1 MNNENLKRFWITLSV
16 ILAIILTVIVFI
28 IAFVILHAIAF
39 PHGSIAES
47 PDGVIA
53 VVIISGISG
62 LMILYLFSWT
72 YRLAKKEIIASKT
85 YKDATKHQAFVKV
98 ISKLTRG
105 FGNLSLTGSQH
116 LIAFEFSDK
125 VRRTFEVDTMQYSII
140 IEGDAGLLTYKQNG
154 EHFYFVAFEVL

>member
-1 MNNENLKRFWITLSV
+1 MKKKSILRFWITLSV
-16 ILAIILTVIVFI
+16 ILAIILVVIV
-28 IAFVILHAIAF
+28 FVILHAIIF
-39 PHGSIAES
+39 PYGRIAGTS
-47 PDGVIA
+47 DA
-53 VVIISGISG
+53 VVAIVVMFILFGLYIS
-62 LMILYLFSWT
+62 YLLSWT
-72 YRLAKKEIIASKT
+72 YRLAKKEIIAANT
-85 YKDATKHQAFVKV
+85 YRDATKHQAFAKV